1 MIGTGKHES
10 TVSTERS
17 SSVRAL
23 TLATLAFAVAF
34 GAWSLIAPLSAGIQR
49 ELGLSELQ
57 TSVLIAVPVI
67 LGSLLRLPLGILTDR
82 YGGRRLFTLLLL
94 LTIPALLLLS
104 QASTYPLLLLGG
116 LWLGLGGASFAVGVP
131 FVSRYFPPQRQGFAL
146 GVYGAGNIG
155 TALAARL
162 APQITDAW
170 GRGAVFYVFAGLL
183 GLMAVVF
190 WVLAR
195 DAPAPANAPRPS
207 LASSLAIIRTERLV
221 WLFSLLYFVTFGGF
235 VAFSLYLPKLL
246 VDLYSITP
254 LDAGNRVFIFV
265 LLATI
270 ARPVGGMLA
279 DRFGGAR
286 VLLAVFATATLV
298 ALVLAV
304 TTALIP
310 LTIACLSI
318 AWFLGLG
325 NGAVFKLVA
334 QYFPGRTGAV
344 TGIVGAAGGLGGFFP
359 PLIMGAARQ
368 LLGSYTVGFVLL
380 ALTAFG
386 CLVFTW
392 RVLARGHA
400 PSMQAVR

>member
-1 MIGTGKHES
+1 MVGTRKQERML
-10 TVSTERS
+10 STERNS
-17 SSVRAL
+17 P
-23 TLATLAFAVAF
+23 TLALALSTLAFALAF

-49 ELGLSELQ
+49 ELGLSEVQ

-82 YGGRRLFTLLLL
+82 YGGRRVFTLLLL
-94 LTIPALLLLS
+94 LTIPGLLLLS
-104 QASTYPLLLLGG
+104 QANSYPLLLLGG
-116 LWLGLGGASFAVGVP
+116 LWIGLGGASFAVGVP
-131 FVSRYFPPQRQGFAL
+131 FVSRYFPPERQGFAL

-155 TALAARL
+155 TAIAARL
-162 APQITDAW
+162 APQIAGTW
-170 GRGAVFYVFAGLL
+170 GRPAVFYVFAGLIA
-183 GLMAVVF
+183 LMAAVY
-190 WVLAR
+190 WLLAR
-195 DAPAPANAPRPS
+195 DAPTPANAPRPS
-207 LASSLAIIRTERLV
+207 FASSLAIIRTERLA

-246 VDLYSITP
+246 VNLYGITP

-270 ARPVGGMLA
+270 ARPVGGVLA
-279 DRFGGAR
+279 DRLGGAR
-286 VLLAVFATATLV
+286 VLLAVFLMATLM
-298 ALVLAV
+298 AGLLAV

-310 LTIACLSI
+310 LTIACLTI

-359 PLIMGAARQ
+359 PLIMGAVQ
-368 LLGSYTVGFVLL
+368 QVLGSYTLGFILL
-380 ALTAFG
+380 ALTALL
-386 CLVFTW
+386 CLMLTW
-392 RVLARGHA
+392 AVLQRGNR
-400 PSMQAVR
+400 PSLQPTR